1 MTIDNILNTILYIIA
16 GFFFGIFASRYSVIA
31 TAKIL
36 TAKKVFGLG
45 LKLFL
50 NCLASVIFIFIAFFF
65 FPIWMGTFFQLLYNT
80 ADAAIVGNFLG
91 KEALSAVG
99 GPTATIVNLLVNFFV
114 GLASGA
120 TVEAPS
126 SVSQ

>member
-65 FPIWMGTFFQLLYNT
+65 FPIWMSTHTIIGAFIYYAVLIFFYSMGWRKLR
-80 ADAAIVGNFLG
+80 
-91 KEALSAVG
+91 K
-99 GPTATIVNLLVNFFV
+99 
-114 GLASGA
+114 
-120 TVEAPS
+120 
-126 SVSQ
+126 